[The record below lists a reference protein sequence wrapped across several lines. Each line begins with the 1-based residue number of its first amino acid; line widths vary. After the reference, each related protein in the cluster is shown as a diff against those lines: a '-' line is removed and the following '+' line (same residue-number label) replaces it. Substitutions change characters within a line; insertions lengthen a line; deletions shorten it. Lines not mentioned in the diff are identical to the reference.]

1 MNGVREAVREDAR
14 GDVVVVVGGGG
25 EGDLAGEGLEEERP
39 EGEDVVGG
47 VGAAAADD
55 WAAAAIAAAAADS
68 VAAFPEH
75 LRESVFLRKRKAS
88 HGVRFILNILRP
100 TDYTSK
106 W

>member
-14 GDVVVVVGGGG
+14 GDVVGGGGG

-55 WAAAAIAAAAADS
+55 WAAAIASAADS
-68 VAAFPEH
+68 DAAFPEH
-75 LRESVFLRKRKAS
+75 LRAF
-88 HGVRFILNILRP
+88 F
-100 TDYTSK
+100 
-106 W
+106 